1 VSDTLLLDRSRWDLV
16 VDATGNIAMASTT
29 YSTQQ
34 DVASAVR
41 TFQGEVWYDTSLGV
55 PYWGQVLGQQP
66 PLSLVKSLVVTEAL
80 RVPNVV
86 SARMY
91 VSSFTNRQIQG
102 QIQAKTTSGQILVSE
117 TGSLA
122 AQAPSAIII
131 SPAAAAVVPPVAPP
145 TQHNASSL
153 LAGAGSFTTVFQHTY
168 GITAALPGAGSITA
182 ATTGPTRASAALGGV
197 AGLTVS
203 PQLRALS
210 QASLAGAGSL
220 AAVPSGTPHTYSVS
234 AVLAAAGALAA
245 NETGI
250 VHWPASAALGGAGS
264 LTATGLSV
272 PAWNQND
279 DTGFTLSNSNATAT
293 TTAAGAAGVRT
304 SNSIPSGAAVYLEFT
319 LSAGGAESVAGTTVP
334 PAVSIN
340 ASTTPGTAGSG
351 NVLTIVGGQVAVNGT
366 AISATSGVTELYY
379 TGSSAGANGATAHS
393 AYQFNG
399 TNWYGPIIS
408 GSGGSQLAGS
418 PIVAVPLPVVGF
430 ATSAWSRT
438 TVLGSDGNSVGLAP
452 SGAVTLNGATIGT
465 IVGTPTPGARIDAAI
480 NNSTQLAWFRLAP
493 PGGTAGLWGAATAS
507 STSGSQT
514 VGTSG
519 PKVTGPASGI
529 VQSGGVLP
537 LTVTATD
544 TAWPGSPAT
553 GLVVT
558 TSIGILTMTGPTTI
572 VGSGTSSIS
581 MSDTNANVLTALS
594 TLSLEANG
602 NTGSI
607 GSFIIG
613 VSAIGTTAQPA
624 GTTNVVVKITDAN
637 AVSNQITIP
646 VTVVPVPDPEDGT
659 GGISYAGISAGNLF
673 FAASAAATG
682 AVVTI
687 NELEAAFV
695 DTSPVGFM
703 PAALS
708 GLGAAPPPASV
719 TSGGETATTITVLW
733 TPG

>member
-1 VSDTLLLDRSRWDLV
+1 
-16 VDATGNIAMASTT
+16 MASTT

-168 GITAALPGAGSITA
+168 GIAAALPGAGGIAA

-210 QASLAGAGSL
+210 QAAMAGAGSL

-234 AVLAAAGALAA
+234 VALAAAGALTA

-250 VHWPASAALGGAGS
+250 VHWPASAALGGAGG

-319 LSAGGAESVAGTTVP
+319 L
-334 PAVSIN
+334 
-340 ASTTPGTAGSG
+340 GSG
-351 NVLTIVGGQVAVNGT
+351 
-366 AISATSGVTELYY
+366 AIPT
-379 TGSSAGANGATAHS
+379 
-393 AYQFNG
+393 
-399 TNWYGPIIS
+399 
-408 GSGGSQLAGS
+408 
-418 PIVAVPLPVVGF
+418 VGF

-438 TVLGSDGNSVGLAP
+438 TALGSDGNSVGLAP
-452 SGAVTLNGATIGT
+452 SGAVTLNGGTVGT
-465 IVGTPTPGARIDAAI
+465 IVGTPTAGGRIDAAI
-480 NNSTQLAWFRLAP
+480 NNSTQLAWFRVAAS
-493 PGGTAGLWGAATAS
+493 GGQAGLWGPATAS
-507 STSGSQT
+507 AASGSQT

-519 PKVTGPASGI
+519 PKVTGPASGT

-537 LTVTATD
+537 LAVTATD

-558 TSIGILTMTGPTTI
+558 TSIGILTMTGAATI

-624 GTTNVVVKITDAN
+624 GTASVVVKITDAN

-673 FAASAAATG
+673 FAASATATG

-719 TSGGETATTITVLW
+719 TSGGETSTTITVLW